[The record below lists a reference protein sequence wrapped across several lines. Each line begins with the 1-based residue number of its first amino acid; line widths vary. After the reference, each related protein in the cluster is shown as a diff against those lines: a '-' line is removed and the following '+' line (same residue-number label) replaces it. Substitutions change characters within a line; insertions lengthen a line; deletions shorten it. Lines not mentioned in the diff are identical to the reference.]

1 MRNFIRY
8 AVRLLPWLLVLASC
22 RGGGAVP
29 TDTPAP
35 TSTPKPPVYALIVK
49 EKTNPYMLKMYEG
62 FAAACEEIGAVPVF
76 EGPGAYTADAQIEII
91 ERLVDARS
99 VDAIA
104 IAANDADALEPS
116 LRAAMNA
123 GISVLSL
130 DSSVNPGGRMTHIQ
144 QASPE
149 LIGRVLIQAA
159 WSMVGGRG
167 KVGLISSTLYA
178 TNQNLWISW
187 MLKEIEENPL
197 KYKDFELLP
206 VLYGDDDP
214 DKSAEAALLL
224 LETHRDLGAII
235 TPSVVGMLAVG
246 RVLEARPPDV
256 VFTGLGLPSEIAPF
270 IRSGHCPWMYLWNP
284 IDIGYLASW
293 SAHALHT
300 GAITGAVGDILT
312 AGRLGQRF
320 VTVSADGGTEIL
332 LGDPVKFDSGNI
344 GEWELVY

>member
-1 MRNFIRY
+1 MRNYIRY
-8 AVRLLPWLLVLASC
+8 AARLLPWLLVLTSC
-22 RGGGAVP
+22 RGNGVVP

-35 TSTPKPPVYALIVK
+35 TPTPKPPIYALIVK

-62 FAAACEEIGAVPVF
+62 FAAACEEIGAVPIF
-76 EGPGAYTADAQIEII
+76 EGPSAYTANAQIEII

-116 LRAAMNA
+116 LQAAMAA

-130 DSSVNPGGRMTHIQ
+130 DSSVNPGSRMTHIQ

-159 WSMVGGRG
+159 WSMTDGHG

-197 KYKDFELLP
+197 KYRDFELLP

-214 DKSAEAALLL
+214 DKSTEAALSLL
-224 LETHRDLGAII
+224 RTHSDLKAII

-246 RVLEARPPDV
+246 RVLETRSPDV
-256 VFTGLGLPSEIAPF
+256 VFTGLGLPSEIASF

-284 IDIGYLASW
+284 IDIGYLAAW
-293 SAHALHT
+293 SAHALH
-300 GAITGAVGDILT
+300 ADEITGAVGDILT

-332 LGDPVKFDSGNI
+332 LGDPVKFDSDNI